1 MQVERMIGK
10 SQSRTL
16 SPSLSPAV
24 SPTLSASSPTP
35 ATHERPLTASYTPKL
50 TGIPC
55 VAAASRFTAP
65 VHIDVGGT
73 IYTSSLETL
82 TKFSESRLAKMFSGS
97 IPIVLDSLKQHY
109 FIDRDGQMFRHV
121 LNFVR
126 NSRLLLPEDFSD
138 VDLLLEE
145 AKYYDIV
152 AMVKAL
158 EQLRLDRRIRNG
170 HHGTYLEKSCLAN
183 GYPVS
188 NSCSPISGSHSPVSG
203 TRRPAVSS
211 SNREQD
217 SPGSAVHCADTMG
230 LNLTTNEPKLG
241 WECLAVYISPDL
253 GERIMLSG
261 ERSLIEEAFPEIA
274 ATLMDVRT
282 NVAWNQDPRN
292 VIRFPLNGYCKLN
305 SIQAITRLLNA
316 DFRIAASSGGGVEG
330 QQFSEYLFVRK
341 ALPL

>member
-1 MQVERMIGK
+1 MIGK
-10 SQSRTL
+10 SQSRIL
-16 SPSLSPAV
+16 SPSLSPAA

-158 EQLRLDRRIRNG
+158 EQLRLDRCIRNG
-170 HHGTYLEKSCLAN
+170 HHGLYHEKNYLPN
-183 GYPVS
+183 GHPVS
-188 NSCSPISGSHSPVSG
+188 KSCSPVSGSHSPVSG
-203 TRRPAVSS
+203 TRRSAVSS

-217 SPGSAVHCADTMG
+217 SPASVAAHGAETVG
-230 LNLTTNEPKLG
+230 LNLSTNDSKLG

-261 ERSLIEEAFPEIA
+261 ERSLIEGAFPEIA
-274 ATLMDVRT
+274 APLMDART
-282 NVAWNQDPRN
+282 SVAWNQDPRH

-305 SIQAITRLLNA
+305 SMQAITRLLNA
-316 DFRIAASSGGGVEG
+316 DFRIVASSGGGVEG
-330 QQFSEYLFVRK
+330 QQFSEYLFIRK